1 MYTDYYNLTG
11 LPFQLTPDY
20 RFFYTSQPHK
30 KAVAYVTY
38 GLSKGEGFIV
48 ITGEVGAGKTT
59 LMDYFL
65 SSLQGQRLITAR
77 VVTTQIEADNLLR
90 LVAASFG
97 LQQEGADKATILKRI
112 EAFLLECHRDGSRPL
127 LIIDE
132 VQSLKHSSL
141 EELRMLSNFQ
151 SDHKSLLQ
159 IYLIGQPEFRRTLAS
174 ASLEQLRQRVIATYH
189 LQPLDLDET
198 KSYIEHRLRL
208 VGWQEDPQI
217 DNGAYPIIYSETAGV
232 PRRINLLCDR
242 LLLASYLE
250 DRHLIEADDVEDVV
264 LDMRKEGA
272 ALPPM
277 TIPRHGVEVMQSPH
291 DTQMSAGGSNG
302 TSEGATSANS
312 DLDRLFQRVSA
323 LEGGRGKN

>member
-1 MYTDYYNLTG
+1 MYTDFYNLTG

-77 VVTTQIEADNLLR
+77 VVTTQIEADSLLR

-97 LQQEGADKATILKRI
+97 LSQEGADKATILKRI

-151 SDHKSLLQ
+151 SEHKSLLQ
-159 IYLIGQPEFRRTLAS
+159 IYLVGQPEFRRTLAS

-189 LQPLDLDET
+189 LQPLDADEVR
-198 KSYIEHRLRL
+198 SYVEHRLKL
-208 VGWQEDPQI
+208 VGWQEDPRI
-217 DNGAYPIIYSETAGV
+217 NEAAYPIIYSETAGV

-250 DRHLIEADDVEDVV
+250 DRHEIEAEDVEDVV

-277 TIPRHGVEVMQSPH
+277 TLARDNH
-291 DTQMSAGGSNG
+291 DVIETPQDARLTTGGSNG
-302 TSEGATSANS
+302 LSDGSSSTNP

-323 LEGGRGKN
+323 LESGRGKN

>member
-1 MYTDYYNLTG
+1 MYTDFYNLTG
-11 LPFQLTPDY
+11 LPFQLTPDH

-65 SSLQGQRLITAR
+65 SSLKGQRLITAR
-77 VVTTQIEADNLLR
+77 VVTTQIEADSLLR
-90 LVAASFG
+90 LVAAAFG
-97 LQQEGADKATILKRI
+97 LSQEGADKATILNRI

-151 SDHKSLLQ
+151 SEHRSLLQ
-159 IYLIGQPEFRRTLAS
+159 IYLVGQPEFRRTLAS

-189 LQPLDLDET
+189 LQPLDLDEVR
-198 KSYIEHRLRL
+198 SYIEHRLTL
-208 VGWQEDPQI
+208 VGWQGDPRI
-217 DNGAYPIIYSETAGV
+217 DEAAYPIIYSETAGV

-242 LLLASYLE
+242 LLLAGYLE
-250 DRHLIEADDVEDVV
+250 ERHEIGPADVEDVV

-277 TIPRHGVEVMQSPH
+277 TIPRDEVSVLPVQPEPQSS
-291 DTQMSAGGSNG
+291 QSGSNG
-302 TSEGATSANS
+302 SAESGGGANS
-312 DLDRLFQRVSA
+312 DLDRLFRRVSA
-323 LEGGRGKN
+323 LEGGRSKN

>member
-1 MYTDYYNLTG
+1 MYTDFYNLTG

-65 SSLQGQRLITAR
+65 SSMRGQRLITAR
-77 VVTTQIEADNLLR
+77 VVTTQIEADSLLR

-97 LQQEGADKATILKRI
+97 LSQEGEDKATVLKRI

-132 VQSLKHSSL
+132 VQGLKHSSL

-151 SDHKSLLQ
+151 SEHKSLLQ
-159 IYLIGQPEFRRTLAS
+159 IYLVGQPEFRRTLAS
-174 ASLEQLRQRVIATYH
+174 ANLEQLRQRVIATYH

-198 KSYIEHRLRL
+198 RSYIEHRLSL
-208 VGWQEDPQI
+208 VGWQQDPLI
-217 DNGAYPIIYSETAGV
+217 DAAAYEIIYSETAGV

-242 LLLASYLE
+242 LLLASYLN
-250 DRHLIEADDVEDVV
+250 DSHQIEAEDVEDVV

-277 TIPRHGVEVMQSPH
+277 RLPREELEVIQAPVETKSY
-291 DTQMSAGGSNG
+291 AGGTGSASER
-302 TSEGATSANS
+302 TSSANP

>member
-1 MYTDYYNLTG
+1 MYTDFYNLTG
-11 LPFQLTPDY
+11 LPFQLTPDH

-97 LQQEGADKATILKRI
+97 LSQEGADKATILKRI

-151 SDHKSLLQ
+151 SEHRSLLQ
-159 IYLIGQPEFRRTLAS
+159 IYLVGQPEFRRTLAS

-189 LQPLDLDET
+189 LQPLDLDEVR
-198 KSYIEHRLRL
+198 SYIEHRLIQ
-208 VGWQEDPQI
+208 VGWQNDPRI
-217 DNGAYPIIYSETAGV
+217 DDSAYPIIYSETAGV

-250 DRHLIEADDVEDVV
+250 DRHEISAADVEDVV

-277 TIPRHGVEVMQSPH
+277 TIAREETGIVQSPAEPPVG
-291 DTQMSAGGSNG
+291 TNGLPESGSG
-302 TSEGATSANS
+302 ANS
-312 DLDRLFQRVSA
+312 DLDRLFRRVSA
-323 LEGGRGKN
+323 LEGSRSKN

>member
-1 MYTDYYNLTG
+1 MYTDFYNLKG

-65 SSLQGQRLITAR
+65 SSLKDQRLVTAR

-97 LQQEGADKATILKRI
+97 LSQEGMDKATILKRI
-112 EAFLLECHRDGSRPL
+112 ESFLIECHREGSRPL

-151 SDHKSLLQ
+151 FEHKSLLQ
-159 IYLIGQPEFRRTLAS
+159 IYLVGQPEFRRTLAS

-189 LQPLDLDET
+189 LQPLDVDET
-198 KSYIEHRLRL
+198 RAYIEHRLHL
-208 VGWQEDPQI
+208 VGWQNDPRI
-217 DNGAYPIIYSETAGV
+217 SDAAYPIIYSETGGV
-232 PRRINLLCDR
+232 PRRINVLCDR
-242 LLLASYLE
+242 LLLAGYLE
-250 DRHLIEADDVEDVV
+250 ERHEIEAVDVEDVV

-272 ALPPM
+272 ALPSVSL
-277 TIPRHGVEVMQSPH
+277 PRDDFETFQPPPAIQEDMAQVEGDV
-291 DTQMSAGGSNG
+291 
-302 TSEGATSANS
+302 EATNVNP
-312 DLDRLFQRVSA
+312 DLDRLFQRVTA
-323 LEGGRGKN
+323 LESRRSKN